1 MHFEWDESKRRSN
14 IEKHGI
20 DFIRAA
26 RLFDGR
32 SRLDAPSPRGREQ
45 RILSIGEVEG
55 MIGAVAWTPRGK
67 DICRI
72 ISVRRARDEETRQY
86 RQIFD

>member
-1 MHFEWDESKRRSN
+1 MHFEWGERKRQLN
-14 IEKHGI
+14 IEKHGL

-32 SRLDAPSPRGREQ
+32 SRLDVLSPRGRER
-45 RILSIGEVEG
+45 RILSIGALEG
-55 MIGAVAWTPRGK
+55 MIIAVVWTQRGE

-86 RQIFD
+86 HEIYG